1 MHRISEDLSKW
12 NLDESQLTKEDKEV
26 LEIIRFPKSI
36 GYRQALQKR
45 EKRIYINGAYADS
58 QYSDINNITYV
69 IVSKTAALKDAAA
82 TTHNGTKASK
92 EFIEKAQRNRPNKF
106 TYFDGKNIQA
116 ELESVLSKF
125 SAPKPTP
132 SMTAEPLEE
141 KPKTKPKAKGLSN
154 SHKAKIKELAEGG
167 ADADE
172 IATELGKDRTLI
184 INYLKKLSD
193 A

>member
-1 MHRISEDLSKW
+1 MHRISEDLKKW
-12 NLDESQLTKEDKEV
+12 ALDQTKLSKEDKEV
-26 LEIIRFPKSI
+26 LQILNFPY
-36 GYRQALQKR
+36 GVDYRQAVQKR
-45 EKRIYINGAYADS
+45 EKRVFINGAYADS

-69 IVSKTAALKDAAA
+69 LVSKVAALKHAAA
-82 TTHNGTKASK
+82 TTHNGTQASK
-92 EFIEKAQRNRPNKF
+92 DFIERSQRNRPNKV
-106 TYFDGKNIQA
+106 TYFDGHSIQA

-132 SMTAEPLEE
+132 SMTAEPVEE
-141 KPKTKPKAKGLSN
+141 KPKPKPKAKGLSN

-172 IATELGKDRTLI
+172 IAEELGKDRNLI